1 MEKFTLQFVAELF
14 DHRLTEQ
21 QKNISIHHIYTDS
34 RQSVE
39 NGLFIPIVGERFD
52 AHDFISGAIERGA
65 VAALWSRSEQPEGI
79 PKNFPLIY
87 VDDTLKALQ
96 ELAKA
101 YRQALDPTV
110 IGVTGSNGKTTT
122 KELIAAC
129 LSATYKT
136 AKTEGNLNNHIGLP
150 LTILRMERD
159 VEVLVA
165 EMGMS
170 AFGEIELL
178 SSIGQPD
185 HAVITNIGE
194 SHIEFLG
201 SREGIAKAKLEITA
215 GLRKQ
220 GQLII
225 DGDEPLLTT
234 NAYPNKIRCGFTAEN
249 DYRVEAYEQ
258 LQEASS
264 VTINQTTFTLPLLGQ
279 HQALNAAFAIALAEL
294 MGVPTD
300 QAINQLESVVMPG
313 MRFEKIETKQGAL
326 VINDAYNASATSMV
340 ASIDVVKQM
349 NYQRKVAVLA
359 DILELGDFTEQAH
372 NKVGQSIDDQFDAI
386 FTFGT
391 SSRFILE
398 GLPETFSGK
407 QKHFTSKQA
416 LIEELTSEL
425 DENTVVLLK
434 GSRSMKLEEIIE
446 ALQ

>member
-1 MEKFTLQFVAELF
+1 M
-14 DHRLTEQ
+14 
-21 QKNISIHHIYTDS
+21 
-34 RQSVE
+34 
-39 NGLFIPIVGERFD
+39 
-52 AHDFISGAIERGA
+52 
-65 VAALWSRSEQPEGI
+65 
-79 PKNFPLIY
+79 
-87 VDDTLKALQ
+87 
-96 ELAKA
+96 
-101 YRQALDPTV
+101 
-110 IGVTGSNGKTTT
+110 
-122 KELIAAC
+122 
-129 LSATYKT
+129 
-136 AKTEGNLNNHIGLP
+136 
-150 LTILRMERD
+150 
-159 VEVLVA
+159 
-165 EMGMS
+165 
-170 AFGEIELL
+170 
-178 SSIGQPD
+178 
-185 HAVITNIGE
+185 
-194 SHIEFLG
+194 
-201 SREGIAKAKLEITA
+201 
-215 GLRKQ
+215 
-220 GQLII
+220 
-225 DGDEPLLTT
+225 LTT